1 MRPGN
6 CCLKIVDMI
15 ENYLKIALRNLV
27 KNKLHS
33 LINITGLA
41 LGMAAAT
48 LLLLNIQYGLSIDQ
62 FHPKK
67 AHLYLAYT
75 KDVINGE
82 LSCSDATAG
91 PLAPA
96 LKAYPEIRNTARV
109 NYNGQ
114 LLRYADKKINAGG
127 VVTDAPF
134 LSMFS
139 FPLEQGDAQTALKEP
154 NNIVLTRQLA
164 TRLFGNGD
172 PMGKIITTPT
182 GDNFTV
188 TGVLKDL
195 PVNTQFN
202 FEYLLP
208 WTWLHSDGPWNNE
221 GIDTYVELAPG
232 TNLDA
237 LNKEIADI
245 SVRNAGAEHPGLALQ
260 RTFLY
265 PFTKVY
271 LEGRFVNGRPAGGN
285 IDNLKM
291 LGGLAAIILLIA
303 CINFMNLSTARSE
316 KRGKEVGIRK
326 VIGAARRSLV
336 FQFIGESIVMALL
349 AGLIALLLV
358 DLAIPYFDTLTQVK
372 LSIPWQSPLFWV
384 AALAFVVF
392 TGILAGSYPA
402 FYLSG
407 FRPIR
412 VLKGV
417 MQNGNA
423 LVTPRKILVVVQ
435 FVCSIFLINF
445 SLIYQKQIHYELNR
459 EIGYAKDKLV
469 FHPLTADL
477 RRNNVALKNELINS
491 GVAESVT
498 ESNSTVTNNG
508 GRESGLKWAGMDS
521 KVNPGFALFMENG
534 DFVRTNGL
542 TLVAG
547 RDIDLDRYP
556 GDTLSCVINETSA
569 KVLGFKNP
577 LGEVILDVQERW
589 KIVGVIKDFI
599 IGGADE
605 APQPLLIKGAISPNF
620 ITMRISGSRPF
631 GENIQRAEAILK
643 KYNPAFITGLQFV
656 DRDYADKFREAQN
669 TALLINMFTF
679 IAIFVSCMGLLGLA
693 TYTTENR
700 TREIGIRKIL
710 GSSVAGIVSLL
721 TRDFARLIGISI
733 LIASP
738 LAWLFMQSF
747 LTRYAY
753 RTTLDGWVLAASG
766 GAALILALVT
776 INFQVIRAARQNP
789 VKNLRTDG

>member
-1 MRPGN
+1 M
-6 CCLKIVDMI
+6 LK
-15 ENYLKIALRNLV
+15 NYLKIALRNLV

-33 LINITGLA
+33 SINITGLA

-62 FHPKK
+62 FHEKK

-75 KDVINGE
+75 KGIINGE
-82 LSCSDATAG
+82 LTCGDGTAG

-96 LKAYPEIRNTARV
+96 LKAYPEIRNAARTD
-109 NYNGQ
+109 YNGQ
-114 LLRYADKKINAGG
+114 LLRYADKKIAAHGM
-127 VVTDAPF
+127 VTDASF

-139 FPLEQGDAQTALKEP
+139 FPLEQGDVRTVLKDP
-154 NNIVLTRQLA
+154 NDIVLTRQLA
-164 TRLFGNGD
+164 TRLFGNND
-172 PMGKIITTPT
+172 PIGKLITTPT
-182 GDNFTV
+182 GYSFTV
-188 TGVLKDL
+188 TGVLKNL

-208 WTWLHSDGPWNNE
+208 WTWLHSDGAWNNE
-221 GIDTYVELAPG
+221 GLNTYVELAPG
-232 TNLDA
+232 ANVNA

-245 SVRNAGAEHPGLALQ
+245 GSRHAGPNHPGVAAQ
-260 RTFLY
+260 TTFLY

-271 LEGRFVNGRPAGGN
+271 LEGRFVNGLPAGGN

-326 VIGAARRSLV
+326 VIGAVRRSLV
-336 FQFIGESIVMALL
+336 LQFIGESIVMALF
-349 AGLIALLLV
+349 AGMIAIVLV
-358 DLAIPYFDTLTQVK
+358 DLTIPYFNTLTQVT
-372 LSIPWQSPLFWV
+372 LSIPWQSPPFWF

-402 FYLSG
+402 FYLSS

-412 VLKGV
+412 VLKG
-417 MQNGNA
+417 MLQNGNA
-423 LVTPRKILVVVQ
+423 LVTPRKVLVVVQ
-435 FVCSIFLINF
+435 FVFSISLINF
-445 SLIYQKQIHYELNR
+445 TLIYQKQIHHELSR

-469 FHPLTADL
+469 FHALTDDL
-477 RRNNVALKNELINS
+477 RHNYAAVKNELINS
-491 GVAESVT
+491 GVAEAVSQ
-498 ESNSTVTNNG
+498 SNSPITRISG
-508 GRESGLKWAGMDS
+508 QESGLKWAGMDP
-521 KVNPGFALFMENG
+521 KANPGFALIMEDG
-534 DFVRTNGL
+534 DYIRTNGL

-547 RDIDLDRYP
+547 RDVDLGKYP

-569 KVLGFKNP
+569 RVLGFKEP
-577 LGEVILDVQERW
+577 LGQIILDDAEHW

-599 IGGADE
+599 VANAAE
-605 APQPLLIKGAISPNF
+605 PSQPVLVKGSISRDN
-620 ITMRISGSRPF
+620 ISIRISDSRPF
-631 GENIQRAEAILK
+631 GENIARTEAILK
-643 KYNPAFITGLQFV
+643 KYNPAFVTDLQFV
-656 DRDYADKFREAQN
+656 DKDYAGKFREVQN
-669 TALLINMFTF
+669 TALLINTFTF

-700 TREIGIRKIL
+700 TREIGIRKVL
-710 GSSVAGIVSLL
+710 GSGVAGIVSLL
-721 TRDFARLIGISI
+721 ARDFARLILISI

-747 LTRYAY
+747 LSHYAY
-753 RTTLDGWVLAASG
+753 RTSLDVWVLAASG
-766 GAALILALVT
+766 GAALLLALLT
-776 INFQVIRAARQNP
+776 ISFQIIRAARQNP